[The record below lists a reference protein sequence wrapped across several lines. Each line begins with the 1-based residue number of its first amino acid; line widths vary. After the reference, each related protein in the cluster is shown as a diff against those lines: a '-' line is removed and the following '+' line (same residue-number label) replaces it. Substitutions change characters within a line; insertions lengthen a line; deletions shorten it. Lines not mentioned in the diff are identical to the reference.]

1 VPDPA
6 SSSETIHNQLKSF
19 EDLLLQRAYEYL
31 MPRPK
36 PLINEKAYM
45 GMSAFVFMIVL
56 MLLSVVLAI
65 GQGRTKPEVIN
76 QSLVKTQLVPNQA
89 ETITPNEEN
98 QAYLTQTTNES
109 AQFSLSSNP
118 KATP

>member
-1 VPDPA
+1 M
-6 SSSETIHNQLKSF
+6 
-19 EDLLLQRAYEYL
+19 LQRAYEYL

>member
-6 SSSETIHNQLKSF
+6 SSPETIHNPLKSF
-19 EDLLLQRAYEYL
+19 EDLLLQKAYEYL
-31 MPRPK
+31 MPSPK

-56 MLLSVVLAI
+56 MLLSAVLAI

-76 QSLVKTQLVPNQA
+76 QKLVKTQLVPNQA

-98 QAYLTQTTNES
+98 QAYLTQSTNES
-109 AQFSLSSNP
+109 AQFSLSSSPN
-118 KATP
+118 ATP